1 MEKTWKPQISGIL
14 SIIGGVIALFG
25 SLAMLIAILAV
36 GITGNWARDWGFGW
50 LPFNIFSILWAIG
63 IPMFVC
69 GIVAITGGICA
80 LQRKAWGMALAGS
93 IAAFFPAWILG
104 LGSVI
109 FIATSR
115 DEFEKRENTI
125 MMDQK
130 AN

>member
-1 MEKTWKPQISGIL
+1 MQKTWKPQISGIL

-36 GITGNWARDWGFGW
+36 GITGNWARDWEFGW

-69 GIVAITGGICA
+69 GIVAITGGIYA

-109 FIATSR
+109 LIATAR

-125 MMDQK
+125 LMNQK
-130 AN
+130 TN